1 MKNNYRFKIFNGIW
15 IFSGILAFI
24 IETAGFFILGLLKPG
39 YDPVLSTVSELGEC
53 GGVNAG
59 LASVLFICAGLLEL
73 IFALGLYLRLRP
85 SGAALAGSVLL
96 AVNGIFDYISSGF
109 FPCDAGGVYESFS
122 GQMHFFVS
130 VIGMSVMI
138 FPAFFFY
145 AAFRK
150 NKMKNESR
158 LSLVMAVLVLAGAVL
173 FNAAFFTEAA
183 WLGLAQRILGYAYW
197 GWIFLLVLIMP
208 RSGQS

>member
-1 MKNNYRFKIFNGIW
+1 MKYLYRIW
-15 IFSGILAFI
+15 VFSGIMAFI
-24 IETAGFFILGLLKPG
+24 IETAGFLILGLFKPG
-39 YDPVLSTVSELGEC
+39 YNPVLSTISELGEH

-59 LASVLFICAGLLEL
+59 TAAVLFILMGLLEL
-73 IFALGLYLRLRP
+73 IFAAGLYIRLRP
-85 SGAALAGSVLL
+85 SRIALAGSVFL
-96 AVNGIFDYISSGF
+96 AVNGIFDYIGSGI

-122 GQMHFFVS
+122 GQMHFYVS

-150 NKMKNESR
+150 EQLIKESQ
-158 LSLVMAVLVLAGAVL
+158 LSLISAVLVLTGAVL
-173 FNAAFFTEAA
+173 FNIAFFTGAA
-183 WLGLAQRILGYAYW
+183 WLGLAQRILGYVYW

-208 RSGQS
+208 GLKYTES